1 MRRTILRGAGIVFA
15 LLALLAPTV
24 IYWLYGGGERFPDRT
39 TLAQLPPEALEL
51 VAELTEPP
59 GNIAVSS
66 TGRVFITV
74 HPEAKPEGNKLLEL
88 VDGKAVPFPRRA
100 EAAGQITLNTPLG
113 LRIDNQDR
121 LWILDHG
128 DHGRENPALT
138 AIEIK
143 TESIVHHAG
152 FDAEAAP
159 WGSFLQDFVI
169 DPRDGTIFI
178 ADAGIVRRSPGLIIY
193 NPQTQRARRF
203 LEGDDSV
210 MPQDYKVYT
219 ASGPMD
225 RFGGLITLKVG
236 VDSIAIDDTGE
247 WLYYGAMNHGSL
259 YRIKTSDVK
268 QGLPEVDLRQN
279 RQMYAAKVMSDG
291 IVFGPGGVVYLSDI
305 EHGAIAVIGPDRRLA
320 TLLRSP
326 RLRWPDGLSLA
337 PGGYLYVADSDLS
350 DVVFRNKEQI
360 RRASPYQVFRIKLRT
375 P

>member
-1 MRRTILRGAGIVFA
+1 MRRTILRLAGIVFV
-15 LLALLAPTV
+15 LLALLVPAV
-24 IYWLYGGGERFPDRT
+24 VYWLYGGGERFPDRT
-39 TLAQLPPEALEL
+39 TLAQLPPEALEV
-51 VAELTEPP
+51 VAELAEPP

-66 TGRVFITV
+66 TGRIFITV
-74 HPEAKPEGNKLLEL
+74 HPEAKPTGNKVLEL
-88 VDGKAVPFPRRA
+88 IDGKAVPFPRRA
-100 EAAGQITLNTPLG
+100 ESAAQLPLNTPLG
-113 LRIDNQDR
+113 LRIDSQDR

-138 AIEIK
+138 AIDLK

-178 ADAGIVRRSPGLIIY
+178 ADAGIVRHSPGLIIY

-210 MPQDYKVYT
+210 QPQDFKVFT

-225 RFGGLITLKVG
+225 RFGGLITLKAG
-236 VDSIAIDDTGE
+236 VDSIAIDDAGE

-259 YRIKTSDVK
+259 YRIKTADVK

-279 RQMYAAKVMSDG
+279 RQLYAAKVQSDG

-305 EHGAIAVIGPDRRLA
+305 EHGAVSLIAADRTLK

-337 PGGYLYVADSDLS
+337 PGGYLYITDSNLA
-350 DVVFRNKEQI
+350 DVVFRDKEQI
-360 RRASPYQVFRIKLRT
+360 RRAAPYHVFRIKLLT

>member
-1 MRRTILRGAGIVFA
+1 MRRTILRLAGIVFVLFA
-15 LLALLAPTV
+15 LLVPAV

-39 TLAQLPPEALEL
+39 TLAQLAPDALEV
-51 VAELTEPP
+51 VAELAEPP

-66 TGRVFITV
+66 TGRIFITV
-74 HPEAKPEGNKLLEL
+74 HPESKPEGHKLLEL

-100 EAAGQITLNTPLG
+100 ESAAQLTLNTPLG
-113 LRIDNQDR
+113 LRIDGQDR

-138 AIEIK
+138 AIDIK
-143 TESIVHHAG
+143 SESIVHNAG

-178 ADAGIVRRSPGLIIY
+178 ADAGIIRRSPGLIIY

-210 MPQDYKVYT
+210 MPQDYKVFT
-219 ASGPMD
+219 ASGPAD
-225 RFGGLITLKVG
+225 RFGGLVTLKAG
-236 VDSIAIDDTGE
+236 VDSIAIDDAGE

-259 YRIKTSDVK
+259 YRVKTSDVK
-268 QGLPEVDLRQN
+268 EGLPEVDLRQY
-279 RQMYAAKVMSDG
+279 RQIYAAKVLSDG
-291 IVFGPGGVVYLSDI
+291 IVFGADGVVYLSDI
-305 EHGAIAVIGPDRRLA
+305 EHGAISVIGPNRRLS
-320 TLLRSP
+320 TLIRSP
-326 RLRWPDGLSLA
+326 RLRWPDGLSIG
-337 PGGYLYVADSDLS
+337 PGAYLYLTDSDLAN
-350 DVVFRNKEQI
+350 VVFRSKEQI
-360 RRASPYQVFRIKLRT
+360 RRGAPYRVFRIKLRS